1 MKLKETVFFKENGK
15 IYEGLV
21 VGFEEEKVVVVPYE
35 ITEVR
40 WGYPV
45 INFKEKRILSKEE
58 LIFYKVNLKEGI

>member
-35 ITEVR
+35 ITELR
-40 WGYPV
+40 WGYLLKTFPS
-45 INFKEKRILSKEE
+45 LSVKTAGE
-58 LIFYKVNLKEGI
+58 

>member
-1 MKLKETVFFKENGK
+1 MMKLKETVFFKENGK

-45 INFKEKRILSKEE
+45 IDFKEKRILSKEE
-58 LIFYKVNLKEGI
+58 LIFTEA